1 MNFVEDITVTSLD
14 EIRAYNI
21 TTGDYMFTLDEL
33 QDATISNTEDK
44 VDITGRAGRKLSTIK
59 RNKAVTV
66 SGTNGMLST
75 GLMGV
80 QTGSNVEDG
89 TFEIDFVEIIDINDD
104 DGGSIATL
112 AKAPVENSGV
122 PVIDQ
127 VYFVD
132 DNNILVRGA
141 LGKVASGTT
150 PAEGEY
156 YAAKAD
162 GKTSIKFNGTE
173 VEAGGYKKAAVF
185 YRRSVTGKKVTN
197 TDTISTGKYAL
208 YIDGTAENKCGDVFH
223 IQFHIPKADFSGNF
237 DIALG
242 GDQVVHAF
250 EADALAGGC
259 GSNNSE
265 FWDYIIFGEAA

>member
-1 MNFVEDITVTSLD
+1 MNKYEDITVTSLD
-14 EIRAYNI
+14 EIRAYGLD
-21 TTGDYMFTLDEL
+21 GDYKFTLDEL

-80 QTGSNVEDG
+80 QTGNEVIEANSENPLFV
-89 TFEIDFVEIIDINDD
+89 DFVEAILVDD
-104 DGGSIATL
+104 STHKATL
-112 AKAPVENSGV
+112 KYEPYGGKVKVYKLDKNEVITGNAFTEAESTPSAGEYKYAEVTNSG
-122 PVIDQ
+122 
-127 VYFVD
+127 
-132 DNNILVRGA
+132 N
-141 LGKVASGTT
+141 TT
-150 PAEGEY
+150 YTLTFNE
-156 YAAKAD
+156 AD
-162 GKTSIKFNGTE
+162 FADTNAMKI
-173 VEAGGYKKAAVF
+173 AVF
-185 YRRSVTGKKVTN
+185 YNREITVGRKVIN
-197 TDTISTGKYAL
+197 TDTISTGKYEL

-259 GSNNSE
+259 GSSSSE
-265 FWDYIIFGEAA
+265 FWDYIIFGETA

>member
-89 TFEIDFVEIIDINDD
+89 IFEIDFVEILDIKSDHT
-104 DGGSIATL
+104 AELT
-112 AKAPVENSGV
+112 KAPVKDSDDDPKIDKVYLVGENNV
-122 PVIDQ
+122 
-127 VYFVD
+127 
-132 DNNILVRGA
+132 LVRDV
-141 LGKVASGTT
+141 LEKVESGSTI
-150 PAEGEY
+150 AEGKYTVTESS
-156 YAAKAD
+156 
-162 GKTSIKFNGTE
+162 GKTIITFNDE
-173 VEAGGYKKAAVF
+173 IAYNKVAVF
-185 YRRSVTGKKVTN
+185 YRRPVEGKKVTN
-197 TDTISTGKYAL
+197 TDTISKGKYAL
-208 YIDGTAENKCGDVFH
+208 YIDGAAENKCGEVFH

-259 GSNNSE
+259 GSNSSE
-265 FWDYIIFGEAA
+265 FWDYIIFGETA